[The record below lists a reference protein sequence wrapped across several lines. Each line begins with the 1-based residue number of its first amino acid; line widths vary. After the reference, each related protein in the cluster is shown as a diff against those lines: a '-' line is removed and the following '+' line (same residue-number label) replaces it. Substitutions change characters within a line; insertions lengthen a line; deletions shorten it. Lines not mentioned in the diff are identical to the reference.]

1 MWDGRQE
8 HPPCPAWGLCVIFG
22 VPWALCSLL
31 PSSLRALPSSPAFI
45 PALPTSEPCAEPR
58 PWRCGAARGRRQQRG
73 AASPAGPRAP
83 SPQPC
88 AADALPPS
96 PAARGKAVVC
106 MFAGAEGVGRGE
118 SALSALAD
126 GEGAGGQVGWRLWTL
141 RARPVARPRRFLPDS
156 SEQLGAGK
164 GHAAGHCA
172 APSCDEG
179 LLPASPGWGGHG
191 RASRCLPPCSQALLA
206 LQAAGGDGQSAVR

>member
-1 MWDGRQE
+1 
-8 HPPCPAWGLCVIFG
+8 
-22 VPWALCSLL
+22 
-31 PSSLRALPSSPAFI
+31 
-45 PALPTSEPCAEPR
+45 
-58 PWRCGAARGRRQQRG
+58 
-73 AASPAGPRAP
+73 
-83 SPQPC
+83 
-88 AADALPPS
+88 
-96 PAARGKAVVC
+96 

-126 GEGAGGQVGWRLWTL
+126 GEGAGSQVGWRLWTL

-156 SEQLGAGK
+156 SKQLGVGK